1 MRLYHPNLK
10 PPHNEYVTASDDELH
25 VKVYLDAGWIPASEP
40 EVVPG
45 LVPEPV
51 TYAPVTKTKRAAK
64 TEPKEADK

>member
-1 MRLYHPNLK
+1 MRLYNPRNGQ
-10 PPHNEYVTASDDELH
+10 EFVTSSDDDLH
-25 VKVYLDAGWIPASEP
+25 VKVYLDAGFEVAPEP